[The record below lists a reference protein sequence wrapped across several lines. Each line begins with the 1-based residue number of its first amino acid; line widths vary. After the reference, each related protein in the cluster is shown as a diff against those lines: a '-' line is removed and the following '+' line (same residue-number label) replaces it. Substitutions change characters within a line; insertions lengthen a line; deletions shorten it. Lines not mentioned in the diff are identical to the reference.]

1 MTRSERDRCW
11 RRAAQLSRPAAAGI
25 GDRRSPT
32 GGPFCAT
39 DPADTAGRADLLAA
53 IFGRVERGVHIEP
66 PFYAEYG
73 VHTSIGEDTFWLGA
87 GVIVLTG
94 VIVGEP
100 GASGEDGGEA
110 QQSRSLPSNVVAE
123 LPVQARDVRVEVN

>member
-1 MTRSERDRCW
+1 
-11 RRAAQLSRPAAAGI
+11 
-25 GDRRSPT
+25 
-32 GGPFCAT
+32 
-39 DPADTAGRADLLAA
+39 
-53 IFGRVERGVHIEP
+53 VERGVHIEP